1 MLFQCRGKMKQQ
13 IFAILLGLLGLSAA
27 QAGPETVTQDE
38 DIQLRKLADRI
49 PSNCRVAGTR
59 DANGQPVFFWQH
71 TFNDGTRD
79 LVMATSLEGRLQGI
93 RRVTYGG
100 SQSLGCHFPLLA
112 IVRGGAWGWHLAW
125 MRMNKGLF
133 YARMDGEA
141 WVSSP
146 PKRMSNADVTQVE
159 LSTINNRVS
168 LGWLELT
175 NNITIPTQMFS
186 EDDGRTWV
194 RR

>member
-1 MLFQCRGKMKQQ
+1 MKQQ
-13 IFAILLGLLGLSAA
+13 IIGIIGVLISWSTMAAEIGLDVVN
-27 QAGPETVTQDE
+27 QEE
-38 DIQLRKLADRI
+38 DIQLRQLAERI

-100 SQSLGCHFPLLA
+100 SQSLGCHFPLLV
-112 IVRGGAWGWHLAW
+112 IVRGGNWGWHLVW
-125 MRMNKGLF
+125 MRMNKGVF
-133 YARMDGEA
+133 YARMDGSA

-146 PKRMSNADVTQVE
+146 PKRMSAADVSHIE
-159 LSTINNRVS
+159 VS
-168 LGWLELT
+168 SVNSHVNLNWLEIRGDGSSSLHE
-175 NNITIPTQMFS
+175 MVS
-186 EDDGRTWV
+186 DDDGRTWN